1 MFDDFDINKQFWT
14 DANGLEMQ
22 ERKINYNP
30 RFPWPVA
37 DWQNVSSNY
46 YPVDSAIAVKDTKKQ
61 RQVTILNDRA
71 QGGSADL
78 SKSTIELNQQ
88 RRLIQ
93 DDNKGVQEILNETDS
108 QGIGIKV
115 NAKYYMQIFDLNQ
128 GVSKQRQQQMSIDQP
143 I

>member
-1 MFDDFDINKQFWT
+1 
-14 DANGLEMQ
+14 MQ

-93 DDNKGVQEILNETDS
+93 DDNKGV
-108 QGIGIKV
+108 
-115 NAKYYMQIFDLNQ
+115 
-128 GVSKQRQQQMSIDQP
+128 
-143 I
+143 